1 MGGLGLAFLRAS
13 FWRALTRGRDVDVR
27 LGVDRNLNFSALMVA
42 QGTNRTE
49 NLPRSPPYRSH
60 EVPVPGQTSF

>member
-27 LGVDRNLNFSALMVA
+27 LSVDRNLNFSALMVA
-42 QGTNRTE
+42 QGIDQTE
-49 NLPRSPPYRSH
+49 NLPRSLLYRSH
-60 EVPVPGQTSF
+60 EVPVPGKTSF